1 MLYFNIKSVQYL
13 SNEIRVIRYGNIIYR
28 VELSVYVGLTN
39 VYAYLNDNI
48 EHGGLRNGE
57 YMIGAADSLLRRE
70 IVIKYD
76 AEETL
81 NLSLQMI
88 GERYENTNYK
98 WWSTQ
103 GKYVAI
109 DGDSKRDF
117 IQF

>member
-1 MLYFNIKSVQYL
+1 M
-13 SNEIRVIRYGNIIYR
+13 
-28 VELSVYVGLTN
+28 
-39 VYAYLNDNI
+39 
-48 EHGGLRNGE
+48 
-57 YMIGAADSLLRRE
+57 
-70 IVIKYD
+70 VIKENSNMY
-76 AEETL
+76 ELENL